1 MTSLFP
7 LILNPR
13 PARGCLR
20 CSAPYKRIK
29 KRAASCSVDEPA
41 AAEVSAVSAGSCV
54 SKHPIY
60 HPHTPSSRRSLSLF
74 PALAWS
80 VPKGGAEEMGLC
92 VLSPALFS
100 AGGSCSAHL
109 VTLWLA
115 GGLCLPCC
123 AGVFSDA
130 VLGNA
135 AHSSF
140 GEGLLGTFSNVAL

>member
-29 KRAASCSVDEPA
+29 KRAVSCSVDAPA

-54 SKHPIY
+54 TKHPIY

-92 VLSPALFS
+92 PLLSRWVLLCPSCNTLS
-100 AGGSCSAHL
+100 CRGSCF
-109 VTLWLA
+109 
-115 GGLCLPCC
+115 PCC